1 MNDTANPTPNR
12 STRRF
17 QFSIG
22 AVLLWVVIVGLVAS
36 NVIVVGELASLKEE
50 LAKHQQELASY
61 RPLSPEDVARQFEKR
76 TTFGPIATTVNDV
89 RYSVDRD
96 SYKVR
101 FSWTSATTI
110 ARRSSEVELAGND
123 YGEYYGKIHF
133 SEFLDAQGGGKF
145 FSVVVKSA
153 SPLENRP

>member
-1 MNDTANPTPNR
+1 MDDTANPTPNR

-36 NVIVVGELASLKEE
+36 NVMVVRELASLKEE

-61 RPLSPEDVARQFEKR
+61 RPLPPEDVARQFEKK
-76 TTFGPIATTVNDV
+76 TTFGPLATTATDV

-96 SYKVR
+96 SYKVS
-101 FSWTSATTI
+101 FSWTGGTAI
-110 ARRSSEVELAGND
+110 RRGSTVELIGDD
-123 YGEYYGKIHF
+123 YGEYYGKIRL
-133 SEFLDAQGGGKF
+133 SDFLDAQGGGEF
-145 FSVVVKSA
+145 FPVVVKSA
-153 SPLENRP
+153 SPLEH